1 MVRRLLTMSMVMGL
15 VIGLGA
21 APSSAGSSISIV
33 EFEYRPANRS
43 VPLGGAAVWTN
54 AGTVPHTATQD
65 APLKWFNTGQLTAG
79 ATSAPETMSA
89 AGRFSYHCKN
99 HPMYGLVKVPVEAS
113 SAAIGLGES
122 VTITLSSQMT
132 FKGYTFDLQRKRN
145 RGPWVVIETSIG
157 SPEVDLTPRRTGKF
171 HFRARV
177 VDFDGDKSG
186 WSPAA
191 DVLVGDV

>member
-1 MVRRLLTMSMVMGL
+1 MMRRLLTMSMVVGL

-33 EFEYRPANRS
+33 EFEYHPANRS
-43 VPLGGAAVWTN
+43 VPLGGTVAWTN
-54 AGTVPHTATQD
+54 DGTVPHTATQD
-65 APLKWFNTGQLTAG
+65 APLRWFDTGQLTVG
-79 ATSAPETMSA
+79 ATSSAETMSA
-89 AGRFSYHCKN
+89 AGRFSFHCKN
-99 HPMYGLVKVPVEAS
+99 HPMYGRVKVPVESS

-122 VTITLSSQMT
+122 VTITLSSEAA

-145 RGPWVVIETSIG
+145 AGPWVVIERSIG
-157 SPEVDLTPRRTGKF
+157 TDAVDLTPKRMGEFR
-171 HFRARV
+171 FRARV
-177 VDFDGDKSG
+177 VDLDGARSG